1 MCISA
6 ATAMLIAAGTS
17 AAATIYSADRQRKS
31 ANEAADAARN
41 AQAQAETASTQ
52 TANARIAQRRRALAA
67 NSLVTDQSAGQTGM
81 ASAGRASLGG

>member
-6 ATAMLIAAGTS
+6 ATAMLIGSLASAAGT
-17 AAATIYSADRQRKS
+17 IYNADRQRK
-31 ANEAADAARN
+31 AAHEAADAARN
-41 AQAQAETASTQ
+41 AQAQAETSGAQ

-81 ASAGRASLGG
+81 AAPGRTSLGG